1 MLFLRFLQLW
11 HLQERTKGA
20 LSFRSISDVSL
31 SWSVGFFL
39 RKTTTTMSLQTM
51 TTNSNLYIFNCY
63 YQESITAEDMLT
75 FCDWRYGDA
84 DLERVYE
91 EDDRRRV

>member
-1 MLFLRFLQLW
+1 MQGYAQ

-20 LSFRSISDVSL
+20 LSFRSISDVSH
-31 SWSVGFFL
+31 SWSVGCFL
-39 RKTTTTMSLQTM
+39 RKTITTMSLQTM

-63 YQESITAEDMLT
+63 YYESIKD